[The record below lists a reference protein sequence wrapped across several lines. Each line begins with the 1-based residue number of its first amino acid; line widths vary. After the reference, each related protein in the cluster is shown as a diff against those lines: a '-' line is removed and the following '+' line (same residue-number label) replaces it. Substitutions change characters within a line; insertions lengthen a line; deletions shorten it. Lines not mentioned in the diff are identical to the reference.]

1 MLQRVI
7 MTLAVLVMLPSAA
20 SAGSFNYYGMHM
32 GFGQGPDQMVIGGQ
46 LQCNGVAPR
55 MAFVPGLDYTFND
68 ASKDLA
74 VNADFHYNLTYET
87 AWQPYVGAGVAMN
100 VWSQTTTDS
109 RRDERNASTGVQP
122 GGQLIVGAATRNGTG
137 GRFFTELKLGLGD
150 APEFKMLAGWN
161 LRPR

>member
-20 SAGSFNYYGMHM
+20 SARSFNYYGTHM
-32 GFGQGPDQMVIGGQ
+32 GFGQGPDQMVVGGQ

-55 MAFVPGLDYTFND
+55 MAFVPGLDYDFSNV
-68 ASKDLA
+68 SRDLTL
-74 VNADFHYNLTYET
+74 NADFHYNLTYET

-100 VWSQTTTDS
+100 VWSQTTGDS
-109 RRDERNASTGVQP
+109 RNERAERNSPQA

-137 GRFFTELKLGLGD
+137 GRFFTELKLGLGG
-150 APEFKMLAGWN
+150 APEFKVLAGWN